1 MRLPPARAQ
10 ARRAQV
16 TTSSGANRASAAAAA
31 TEQGT
36 LLDFF
41 ISGTDGASYM
51 EKALSAKLADL
62 RANNVSIAS
71 APTTVTADA
80 SSGALLRPAAL
91 VSLVVEHLL
100 LCPW

>member
-1 MRLPPARAQ
+1 MTI
-10 ARRAQV
+10 
-16 TTSSGANRASAAAAA
+16 TTSSAERASAAA
-31 TEQGT
+31 EQGT

-41 ISGTDGASYM
+41 VSGTDGASFM

-91 VSLVVEHLL
+91 VSVVVEHLL
-100 LCPW
+100 LLPW

>member
-1 MRLPPARAQ
+1 MRLLPARVQ

-16 TTSSGANRASAAAAA
+16 TTTTTTSSGGKRASAAA

-41 ISGTDGASYM
+41 VSGTDGASYM

-100 LCPW
+100 W